1 MLGFRVSEVRVEA
14 RSLRFGAFGR
24 WALGLGFRGLGPE
37 VWQGVLQCSVLGF
50 EALVQSVGFWFCFS
64 CSRVVL
70 RDRNL
75 GI

>member
-14 RSLRFGAFGR
+14 RSLRFGVFGR